1 MNAVIDNT
9 EYPSDQPLKKV
20 MDSFFINNP
29 PEKVK
34 YLFWKLLQ
42 CYVLKDCNTKV
53 DVPEK
58 EVALFYDQ
66 LMDLVAAAYIL
77 HQANRVS
84 KPEQGGNDHD

>member
-1 MNAVIDNT
+1 MNAAIDNI
-9 EYPSDQPLKKV
+9 EFPSDQPFKKV

-42 CYVLKDCNTKV
+42 CYVLKDCNIKV
-53 DVPEK
+53 EVPDK

-77 HQANRVS
+77 HQAYRVS
-84 KPEQGGNDHD
+84 NQESGGNEHA